1 MRVLLMHNHHASL
14 GGAME
19 VLADE
24 HRLLTQAGHD
34 VRQLSLPAAEDL
46 GLSGV
51 RAGLK
56 AVWNVETGREMAAVL
71 EEFRPDVVH
80 VHTPFPLLSPAVFR
94 VAAAHGVPAVTTL
107 HSYRYSC
114 IAGTCHRDD
123 DVCEDCVGST
133 LKLAGLRHRCYH
145 DSLGA
150 SAASTASLVLHRTLG
165 TFRHSV
171 TRFIALT
178 PFSQRLLVRDGI
190 PESHVTVKANSVV
203 DPGGAV
209 ETRTDEPYVAFAG
222 RLIDVKGVRTLLDAW
237 REVPPG
243 LRLRIAGDGALRGL
257 VEERCAED
265 PSIEF
270 LGWLEQ
276 DDIAEFFG
284 RARCVVVPSEWYE
297 GQPLVC
303 LRSLSVGTP
312 LVTSDLENLAED
324 VLTDGAGA
332 AFRTGDPAS
341 LAGVLADVLADP
353 AGWEQRGAAARR
365 SYLARHTPEITVAT
379 LERIYAEVVA
389 EGADAGRTRRRT
401 RARP

>member
-1 MRVLLMHNHHASL
+1 MRILLMHNHHASL

-24 HRLLTQAGHD
+24 MALLQAAGHE
-34 VRQLSLPAAEDL
+34 VRQLTLAAADDL
-46 GLSGV
+46 GLSAV

-94 VAAAHGVPAVTTL
+94 VAARHGVPAVTTL

-114 IAGTCHRDD
+114 IAGTCHRAGS
-123 DVCEDCVGST
+123 VCEDCVGSR

-150 SAASTASLVLHRTLG
+150 SGALTASLALHRSLG
-165 TFRHSV
+165 TFSRSV

-178 PFSQRLLVRDGI
+178 PFSQRLLVRDGV
-190 PESHVTVKANSVV
+190 PAAKVTVKANSVV

-209 ETRTDEPYVAFAG
+209 ATRTEDPYVAFAG
-222 RLIDVKGVRTLLDAW
+222 RLIDVKGIRTLLDAW

-243 LRLRIAGDGALRGL
+243 LRLRIAGDGELRALI
-257 VEERCAED
+257 EERCAQD
-265 PSIEF
+265 PSLEYVGWLPETEMPAF
-270 LGWLEQ
+270 LG
-276 DDIAEFFG
+276 G
-284 RARCVVVPSEWYE
+284 ARCAVVPSEWYE

-312 LVTSDLENLAED
+312 LVVSDLENLAED
-324 VLTDGAGA
+324 VLSDGAGA
-332 AFRTGDPAS
+332 AFTTADAAS
-341 LAGVLADVLADP
+341 LAATLRDVAEAP
-353 AGWEQRGAAARR
+353 EAWERRGAAARE
-365 SYLARHTPEITVAT
+365 SYLARHTPQATVAA

-389 EGADAGRTRRRT
+389 EAGAAGSGRDAQPVR
-401 RARP
+401 

>member
-123 DVCEDCVGST
+123 AVCEDCVGST